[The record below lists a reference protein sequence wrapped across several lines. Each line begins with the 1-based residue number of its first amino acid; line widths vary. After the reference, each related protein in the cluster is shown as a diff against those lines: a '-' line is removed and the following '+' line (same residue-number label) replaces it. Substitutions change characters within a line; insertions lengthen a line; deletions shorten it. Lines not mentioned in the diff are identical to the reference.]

1 MNNNIDAIMK
11 TTLENL
17 KEMVDV
23 NTVVGAAVSS
33 RDGTTIIPVS
43 RVSFGFVS
51 GGGEYSLDTISK
63 TDAQAMPFA
72 GGAGAGVSVAPV
84 GFLVVDGSNVRMLS
98 AHVPSSIDRMIEA
111 VPSVIGEIK
120 KTVKCILNPDEPAP
134 SPSTLPAD
142 DSPAS
147 DEKFVL

>member
-17 KEMVDV
+17 KQMVDV

-33 RDGTTIIPVS
+33 QDGTTIIPVS

-51 GGGEYSLDTISK
+51 GGGEYTLDTISK
-63 TDAQAMPFA
+63 IDSAQTLPFA
-72 GGAGAGVSVAPV
+72 GGAGAGVSVSPV
-84 GFLVVDGSNVRMLS
+84 GFLVVDGSNIRMLS
-98 AHVPSSIDRMIEA
+98 AHIPSSIDRMIEA

-120 KTVKCILNPDEPAP
+120 KTVKCILHPDEP
-134 SPSTLPAD
+134 TGLPA
-142 DSPAS
+142 SEKPAT
-147 DEKFVL
+147 DEKFVM